1 MSEQSVKT
9 RFWFGADVG
18 PISKKDL
25 KGAVVGILVSSGGT
39 VSYKVA
45 WVHDGERKTNWF
57 EEYELCGA
65 DDTPETIGFITKQD

>member
-1 MSEQSVKT
+1 MSEQTVKT

-18 PISKKDL
+18 PTSKKDL
-25 KGAVVGILVSSGGT
+25 KGVVVAILVSPGDA

-65 DDTPETIGFITKQD
+65 DDTPETVGFVRKPD

>member
-9 RFWFGADVG
+9 HFWFGADVG

-25 KGAVVGILVSSGGT
+25 KGAVVGIRVSPGGT

-65 DDTPETIGFITKQD
+65 DDMPETIGFVTKQD